1 MPSDIDPKDYLSDQ
15 QKISILDQRT
25 NSFAADAFAHELNK
39 DSILGIDPEANTEEQ
54 DNAIAQIKKM
64 ISENEAKRTEIAGET
79 LKEAIVRVSNAEKVK
94 AVAEE
99 VVVEEVVNK

>member
-1 MPSDIDPKDYLSDQ
+1 MPNDIDPKDYLSDQ

-39 DSILGIDPEANTEEQ
+39 DSILGIDPDASTEEQ

-79 LKEAIVRVSNAEKVK
+79 LKEAIVRVSKAEK
-94 AVAEE
+94 AEE
-99 VVVEEVVNK
+99 VAVEEVVKK

>member
-1 MPSDIDPKDYLSDQ
+1 MPNDIDPKDYLTDQ

-39 DSILGIDPEANTEEQ
+39 DSILGVDPDANTEEQ

-79 LKEAIVRVSNAEKVK
+79 LKEAIVRVSKAEK
-94 AVAEE
+94 AEE
-99 VVVEEVVNK
+99 VAVEEVVKK

>member
-1 MPSDIDPKDYLSDQ
+1 MPSDIDPKDYLTDQ

-39 DSILGIDPEANTEEQ
+39 DSILGIDPDASTEEQ

-79 LKEAIVRVSNAEKVK
+79 LKEAIVRVSKAEK
-94 AVAEE
+94 AEE
-99 VVVEEVVNK
+99 VAVEEVVKK

>member
-1 MPSDIDPKDYLSDQ
+1 MPNDIDPKDYLTDQ

-25 NSFAADAFAHELNK
+25 NSFAVDAFAHELNK
-39 DSILGIDPEANTEEQ
+39 DSILGVDPDANTEEQ

-79 LKEAIVRVSNAEKVK
+79 LKEAIVRVSKAEK
-94 AVAEE
+94 AEE
-99 VVVEEVVNK
+99 VAVEEVVKK

>member
-1 MPSDIDPKDYLSDQ
+1 MPNDIDPKDYLSDQ

-39 DSILGIDPEANTEEQ
+39 DSILGVDPDANTEEQ

-79 LKEAIVRVSNAEKVK
+79 LKEAIVRVSKAEK
-94 AVAEE
+94 AEE
-99 VVVEEVVNK
+99 VAVEEVVKK